1 MSKYD
6 PLWEHIKK
14 LNKEEI
20 KLNFEDIKKVL
31 SFDID
36 HSFLNFKKEL
46 EKFGFEVGKIS
57 LKDKTVIFKKL
68 SKWYF
73 TYIIKERLCLSFWIN
88 I

>member
-46 EKFGFEVGKIS
+46 KKLGFEVGKIS

-68 SKWYF
+68 SK
-73 TYIIKERLCLSFWIN
+73 
-88 I
+88 

>member
-68 SKWYF
+68 SK
-73 TYIIKERLCLSFWIN
+73 
-88 I
+88 